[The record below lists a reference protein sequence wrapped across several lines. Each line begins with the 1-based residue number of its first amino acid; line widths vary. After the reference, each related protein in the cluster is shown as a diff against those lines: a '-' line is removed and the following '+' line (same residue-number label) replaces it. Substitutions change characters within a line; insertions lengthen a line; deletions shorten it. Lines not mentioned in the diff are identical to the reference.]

1 MSEITTINGR
11 YIVHFTNLL
20 TKDEDESVDRNNI
33 NFVSELFRIA
43 KNKAKVLSG
52 KEYRGKAYGG
62 GIAFPSWEHAEQ
74 AIKLLGNERYNN
86 AITLLLQAEIYF
98 EKSKRAG
105 VSYCNTGWKKK
116 HEKELEYAR
125 EGEER
130 VKAVFANI
138 KIDYPGLYPSFEIEN
153 RHHYNIGSLIVHELK
168 RI

>member
-20 TKDEDESVDRNNI
+20 TKEEDDSVSRKEI
-33 NFVSELFRIA
+33 NFVSKLFAIA

-52 KEYRGKAYGG
+52 KEYKGKAYGG

-74 AIKLLGNERYNN
+74 AITLLSNERYNN
-86 AITLLLQAEIYF
+86 SIIILLEAEKYF
-98 EKSKRAG
+98 EKSKQAG
-105 VSYCNTGWKKK
+105 VAYTNTGWKAKHKK
-116 HEKELEYAR
+116 EIEYAR

-153 RHHYNIGSLIVHELK
+153 RHHYTIGSLIVHELR